1 MITNSLINY
10 LNASSSISI
19 DRFYPIKAKQ
29 NRSKP
34 LGIVYLDDQ
43 NRRRTYNGTNATNA
57 ARCQIDIYGHSVSSM
72 QTVVVEV
79 LSVLTDYNGTMGSH
93 YVYDCEIDSESNGF
107 ETDVEL
113 YSHSIFLT
121 ITYR

>member
-1 MITNSLINY
+1 MITSSLITY
-10 LNASSSISI
+10 LNDSSSISI

-29 NRSKP
+29 NKAKP
-34 LGIVYLDDQ
+34 LAIVYLDDQ
-43 NRRRTYNGTNATNA
+43 NRRRTFDGTNETKD
-57 ARCQIDIYGHSVSSM
+57 ARFQIDVYGETVSSM
-72 QTVVVEV
+72 QTVVIEV

-93 YVYDCEIDSESNGF
+93 YVYDIDIDSESNGF
-107 ETDVEL
+107 ETDTEL